1 MEGEDKDSKKEEDSK
16 EEAMKSFEERIRE
29 QEKFDQEI
37 IFSDEE
43 EDEGLDEIH
52 MKLESTV

>member
-1 MEGEDKDSKKEEDSK
+1 LEGEDKDSKKEEDSK